1 MVGAM
6 SAYVTMLSMPLVGMT
21 AEDVL
26 IEVRKALAGDG
37 RVERVDRVDTVHV
50 GSRPDEHVSVAV
62 RFDAAPQGAA
72 HQLAGELHG
81 RARCAG
87 RRSSRARVDKRL
99 RAARARPG
107 LSEGSGG
114 AQPAASPCR

>member
-26 IEVRKALAGDG
+26 IEVSKALAGDG

-81 RARCAG
+81 RA
-87 RRSSRARVDKRL
+87 L
-99 RAARARPG
+99 RAVLAVAPAERGWTSDFAPPG
-107 LSEGSGG
+107 L
-114 AQPAASPCR
+114 APD